1 MKNLIKNLKLNRKLE
16 IAAKEYL
23 LNQIKFHDK
32 TNNSELVEVA
42 AELLKG
48 VNRK

>member
-32 TNNSELVEVA
+32 TNNSELVKVA
-42 AELLKG
+42 TELLKIST
-48 VNRK
+48 RR